1 MPLKLS
7 KRLAAGGKAGAF
19 PSMHPPHSVP
29 PGEVFLW
36 LGNPES
42 WKCAPAPKWDSVGVT
57 HCGERPPA
65 GSCERDFSSRKE
77 CSDRQRQE
85 DQDPFGRWGQ
95 QARAGQGLGCGL
107 LPETL
112 VAGREGH
119 SPGVPGW
126 RGAGVAL
133 PCALKRLQ
141 STQGGL
147 HTNLGMSEVGVYTAS
162 QREASTQPAPGPAP
176 KSQARKQSLLWE
188 RRTQGETA
196 VSGEQSGWQALEVL
210 LQAVEPV

>member
-1 MPLKLS
+1 MRGTS
-7 KRLAAGGKAGAF
+7 
-19 PSMHPPHSVP
+19 PP
-29 PGEVFLW
+29 EK
-36 LGNPES
+36 N
-42 WKCAPAPKWDSVGVT
+42 
-57 HCGERPPA
+57 
-65 GSCERDFSSRKE
+65 

-85 DQDPFGRWGQ
+85 DQD
-95 QARAGQGLGCGL
+95 QARAGQGLGCRL

-147 HTNLGMSEVGVYTAS
+147 HTNLGMSEAGVYTAS